1 MMGEDL
7 MTDKLYTRRRI
18 RIPKFEWKKLQSLR
32 VLFLIFLLT
41 MLGII
46 VSFLYSA
53 YPIFEASCKTAAG
66 SKATNIVNE
75 EVLNVMKD
83 YNYNDLM
90 YIEKDT
96 SGKVILI
103 EANIVPINK
112 VTALIVSNIQKR
124 IDDSPRTTVFINLGA
139 ITGVS
144 RLKNTG
150 PQFDIELETAGSIAS
165 EIRTEFESVGIN
177 QTLHKIYLDLN
188 TKIGILTPF
197 ASFSRNVESSV
208 LLTQAVIV
216 GEVPETYYEF
226 RDSEEDVKSSAI
238 DAIF

>member
-1 MMGEDL
+1 
-7 MTDKLYTRRRI
+7 MTDKLYARRRI
-18 RIPKFEWKKLQSLR
+18 RIPKFDFKKLQSIRIL
-32 VLFLIFLLT
+32 LLIFLIT
-41 MLGII
+41 VIGII
-46 VSFLYSA
+46 VTFIYSA

-139 ITGVS
+139 VTGVS

-150 PQFDIELETAGSIAS
+150 PQFDIELETAGSITS

-188 TKIGILTPF
+188 TTIGILTPF
-197 ASFSRNVESSV
+197 TSFSRDIDSSV

-216 GEVPETYYEF
+216 GEVPGTYYEF
-226 RDSEEDVKSSAI
+226 KDTEEDVKASAI